1 MKGNIKRIICE
12 LNPNN
17 VHGHDIISIRMVKMS
32 GRAIIEP
39 IFKILKGCLKCGIFP
54 DDWKKGNVVPIFKK
68 ATNKHQKSSPN
79 LSSSNL

>member
-1 MKGNIKRIICE
+1 
-12 LNPNN
+12 
-17 VHGHDIISIRMVKMS
+17 MS

-39 IFKILKGCLKCGIFP
+39 LLKILEGCLKCGIFP

-68 ATNKHQKSSPN
+68 ATNKYQKPAPN